1 MKPFPEI
8 IDVVRIQSFSDVKG
22 IWRDGIKTLEE
33 VFAEY
38 IVKINEEFMR
48 KCEEFE
54 KIRRQLL
61 ANHEWLLAY
70 YEEMRRRLDM
80 KRAEIAAERETWR
93 SEIDEIKQF
102 TKLDSE
108 VIALNVGGT
117 HHLMTERDVL
127 TSVPGSLLY
136 KMFSGMHECK
146 KINDEVFLDRDG
158 KTFLN
163 LVNYLRNDLQVF
175 PEFSDK
181 NDEIHFFE
189 ELKHWGIPV
198 K

>member
-1 MKPFPEI
+1 
-8 IDVVRIQSFSDVKG
+8 
-22 IWRDGIKTLEE
+22 
-33 VFAEY
+33 
-38 IVKINEEFMR
+38 
-48 KCEEFE
+48 
-54 KIRRQLL
+54 
-61 ANHEWLLAY
+61 
-70 YEEMRRRLDM
+70 MRRRLDM
-80 KRAEIAAERETWR
+80 KRIEIAAERDTWR
-93 SEIDEIKQF
+93 AEIEEIKAY

-127 TSVPGSLLY
+127 RLVPGSLLY

-146 KINDEVFLDRDG
+146 RINDEVFLDRDG

-163 LVNYLRNDLQVF
+163 VVNYLRNNMAVF
-175 PEFSDK
+175 PEFLDK

-198 K
+198 KSGVKYHMDTQQNVSS

>member
-1 MKPFPEI
+1 M
-8 IDVVRIQSFSDVKG
+8 
-22 IWRDGIKTLEE
+22 
-33 VFAEY
+33 
-38 IVKINEEFMR
+38 
-48 KCEEFE
+48 
-54 KIRRQLL
+54 
-61 ANHEWLLAY
+61 
-70 YEEMRRRLDM
+70 
-80 KRAEIAAERETWR
+80 
-93 SEIDEIKQF
+93 SEINEIKQF
-102 TKLDSE
+102 TKVDSE

-163 LVNYLRNDLQVF
+163 LVNYLRNEMQVF
-175 PEFSDK
+175 PEFQDK

-189 ELKHWGIPV
+189 ELKHWGIPIKEGV
-198 K
+198 KYNMQQQNMASYKRVEVGPPRQNQRRPEPVQSQYVERR

>member
-1 MKPFPEI
+1 
-8 IDVVRIQSFSDVKG
+8 
-22 IWRDGIKTLEE
+22 
-33 VFAEY
+33 
-38 IVKINEEFMR
+38 
-48 KCEEFE
+48 
-54 KIRRQLL
+54 
-61 ANHEWLLAY
+61 
-70 YEEMRRRLDM
+70 M
-80 KRAEIAAERETWR
+80 KRIEIAAEREQWL
-93 SEIDEIKQF
+93 SEINEIKQF

-127 TSVPGSLLY
+127 RSVPNSLLY

-146 KINDEVFLDRDG
+146 RINDEVFLDRDG

-175 PEFSDK
+175 PEFQDK

>member
-1 MKPFPEI
+1 
-8 IDVVRIQSFSDVKG
+8 
-22 IWRDGIKTLEE
+22 
-33 VFAEY
+33 
-38 IVKINEEFMR
+38 MR

-61 ANHEWLLAY
+61 ANHEWLNDY
-70 YEEMRRRLDM
+70 YNQMQRQLDEKRIGIAEERRIWQ
-80 KRAEIAAERETWR
+80 A
-93 SEIDEIKQF
+93 EIDEIKAF

-127 TSVPGSLLY
+127 RLVPGSLLY

-146 KINDEVFLDRDG
+146 RINDEVFLDRDG

-163 LVNYLRNDLQVF
+163 LVNYLRNNMTVF
-175 PEFSDK
+175 PEFMDK

-189 ELKHWGIPV
+189 ELAHWGIPV
-198 K
+198 KPGVHIPQMKKYDRSQYTSI